1 MKALIASWG
10 LIFSLQ
16 GWAQSDLEVID
27 QAYMTFGVGDADGWA
42 ALHTDD
48 FVWTIFGD
56 LPQSGQRIGTQAV
69 IDEVMGLFPTH
80 WPALNFETIETYSAG
95 DVVFVHT
102 RMTAAGLDTESL
114 HMFTMRDGK
123 IAAFTAFDDTDSMRQ
138 SMLVR
143 AMPE

>member
-1 MKALIASWG
+1 MRRWLANGL
-10 LIFSLQ
+10 LIFSVQ
-16 GWAQSDLEVID
+16 VWAQSDLEVIE
-27 QAYMTFGVGDADGWA
+27 QAYATFGAGDAESWA

-80 WPALNFETIETYSAG
+80 WPALGFETIETYSLG

-102 RMTAAGLDTESL
+102 RMTAKGMDTQSM

-123 IAAFTAFDDTDSMRQ
+123 IASFTAFDDTDSMRQ
-138 SMLVR
+138 SMVG
-143 AMPE
+143 E

>member
-1 MKALIASWG
+1 MRRWLASG
-10 LIFSLQ
+10 LLIFSVQ
-16 GWAQSDLEVID
+16 GWAQSDLEVIE
-27 QAYMTFGVGDADGWA
+27 QAYATFGAGDAEGWA

-56 LPQSGQRIGTQAV
+56 LPQSGRRIGTQTV

-80 WPALNFETIETYSAG
+80 WPALGFETIETYSLG

-102 RMTAAGLDTESL
+102 RMTAKGMDTQSM

-123 IAAFTAFDDTDSMRQ
+123 IASFTAFDDTDSMRQ
-138 SMLVR
+138 SMVG
-143 AMPE
+143 E

>member
-27 QAYMTFGVGDADGWA
+27 QAYMKFGVGDADGWA

>member
-1 MKALIASWG
+1 MKRWLVSG
-10 LIFSLQ
+10 LLIFSVQ
-16 GWAQSDLEVID
+16 VWAQSDLEVIE
-27 QAYMTFGVGDADGWA
+27 QAYATFGAGDAEGWA

-56 LPQSGQRIGTQAV
+56 LPQSGQRIGPQAV

-80 WPALNFETIETYSAG
+80 WPALVFETIETYSVG

-102 RMTAAGLDTESL
+102 RMAAEGMDTQSM

-123 IAAFTAFDDTDSMRQ
+123 IASFTAFDDTDSMRQ
-138 SMLVR
+138 SMVG
-143 AMPE
+143 E

>member
-1 MKALIASWG
+1 MRRWLASG
-10 LIFSLQ
+10 LMIFSVQ
-16 GWAQSDLEVID
+16 VWAQSDLEVIE
-27 QAYMTFGVGDADGWA
+27 QAYATFGAGDAEGWA

-69 IDEVMGLFPTH
+69 INEVMGLFPTH
-80 WPALNFETIETYSAG
+80 WPALGFETIETYSLG

-102 RMTAAGLDTESL
+102 RMTATGMDTQSM

-123 IAAFTAFDDTDSMRQ
+123 IASFTAFDDTDSMRQ
-138 SMLVR
+138 SM
-143 AMPE
+143 AGE

>member
-1 MKALIASWG
+1 MRRWLANGW
-10 LIFSLQ
+10 LIFSVQ
-16 GWAQSDLEVID
+16 VWAQSDLEVIE
-27 QAYMTFGVGDADGWA
+27 QAYATFGAGDAEGWA

-80 WPALNFETIETYSAG
+80 WPALGFETIETYSVG
-95 DVVFVHT
+95 DVVLVHT
-102 RMTAAGLDTESL
+102 RMTAEGMDTQSM

-123 IAAFTAFDDTDSMRQ
+123 IASFTAFDDTDSMRQ
-138 SMLVR
+138 SMVG
-143 AMPE
+143 E

>member
-1 MKALIASWG
+1 MRRWLANGL
-10 LIFSLQ
+10 LIFSVQ
-16 GWAQSDLEVID
+16 GWAQSDLEVIE
-27 QAYMTFGVGDADGWA
+27 QAYATFGAGDAEGWA

-80 WPALNFETIETYSAG
+80 WPALGFETIETYSLG

-102 RMTAAGLDTESL
+102 RMTAKGMDTQSM

-123 IAAFTAFDDTDSMRQ
+123 IASFTAFDDTDSMRQ
-138 SMLVR
+138 SM
-143 AMPE
+143 AGE